1 MSIKEILE
9 YNFLNVSDYHLN
21 LLQLLT
27 VVFILLISKFI
38 INVTNRITNRYFQR
52 KNVDSGRRFA
62 FQQFAK
68 YIIYTITL
76 LMALESLGIQLS
88 VLWGGAAALL
98 VGIGLGLQQ
107 TFNDLISGLILLLE
121 GIVEVDDIVEVN
133 GVVGT
138 VTSIGIRTSKV
149 ETRDKISILIPN
161 SKLVGDNATNWSHN
175 SDPSRFQ
182 VSVGV
187 SYGSDLENVTTLL
200 LQAASE
206 HPKVLKTPVP
216 RVQFKDYGQSSL
228 DFNLHFFSTDYLG
241 IEFVKSDLR
250 YRITQLFRAN
260 QIEIPFPQRD
270 LWLRNPTALF
280 PVSENHEAQQPK
292 ETR

>member
-9 YNFLNVSDYHLN
+9 YNFLNVSNYHLN

-27 VVFILLISKFI
+27 VVFILLISRLAIKI
-38 INVTNRITNRYFQR
+38 INRLTTRYFQQ
-52 KNVDSGRRFA
+52 KKVDSGRRFA
-62 FQQFAK
+62 FQQFTK
-68 YIIYTITL
+68 YIIYTISL
-76 LMALESLGIQLS
+76 LIALEAVGIQLS

-161 SKLVGDNATNWSHN
+161 SKLVGDNATNWSHS

-187 SYGSDLENVTTLL
+187 GYESDLEKVTSLL
-200 LQAASE
+200 LQAADE
-206 HPKVLKTPVP
+206 HPKVLKTPAP
-216 RVQFKDYGQSSL
+216 RIQFKDYGSSSL
-228 DFNLHFFSTDYLG
+228 DFDLHFFSTEYLG

-250 YRITQLFRAN
+250 YRITQLFRIN
-260 QIEIPFPQRD
+260 GVEIPFPQRD
-270 LWLRNPTALF
+270 LWLRNPVALLSTA
-280 PVSENHEAQQPK
+280 ENEVA
-292 ETR
+292 